1 MLKLRCCEEAIVNP
15 FIYACASR
23 YREYERHSHCPRAI
37 TCDSSYHPCDRV
49 SVVGE
54 GELHLLFVSLER
66 SGIKLEPFSIACRE
80 HSALGPVEQLRV
92 VATKIVTI
100 VQFPAKE
107 DWLGGSDLHVVLGD
121 ILINHFICKFLYYTG
136 QVSCKVKPSRN
147 FDSSLGQNIVFAIEG
162 NAYGDVS
169 RISALVLECES
180 RQQTDFVDELVRYA
194 VPLCGASCLVVLNAL
209 LDGSCF
215 LASIGIDS
223 SRYHSGLYLK
233 GHIGCDVHIA
243 VLQTRS
249 SKEVSIYHLLY
260 AHASRNRACERNSCA
275 WAVECDLTGYECH
288 SIRVVGEGE
297 LYRVASL
304 KNRSNIQLVPCRSTC
319 LVFYVTIPIE
329 YDSVL
334 TWVESFFGQFEL
346 DLLISGEADVCG
358 SIRIDGLEDIIFH
371 EFCLGAIG
379 CDGEALLNNVPNW
392 GSECYLSSKRS
403 NLRTLVFHNQVD
415 NLVLT
420 CDQVFHSNC
429 IYLTFVCLELI
440 SLLESQRC
448 GICVLKY
455 RTLCFVDL
463 DLLYAQGDRLIVGQF
478 YEYVI
483 LVQHIQ
489 EHATE
494 VVLVLFARSDYP
506 IVFDYRRSRAVQ
518 AHVECHMCLSSTIVS
533 HHEFEFVAISFHL
546 SEVETE
552 PLLTSSHLNAVPIEV
567 DSLGTSII
575 YDFFGL
581 IHFCS

>member
-1 MLKLRCCEEAIVNP
+1 MCQDSVLATDGSTHGEGSTFLATVSQVEAWIIARVVEVLLGEEEPVVNARLYGIFYVRHYLSSIQATLNRSDGSIFSHSSQFDIAIRICSYIELLDLRCSNEAIVNP
-15 FIYACASR
+15 LIYACASR
-23 YREYERHSHCPRAI
+23 YREYERHSHCPRTV

-80 HSALGPVEQLRV
+80 HSALVPIEHLSV
-92 VATKIVTI
+92 VATKIVTV

-260 AHASRNRACERNSCA
+260 AHASRNWTCERNSCA

-304 KNRSNIQLVPCRSTC
+304 KNRSNIQLVPS
-319 LVFYVTIPIE
+319 
-329 YDSVL
+329 
-334 TWVESFFGQFEL
+334 
-346 DLLISGEADVCG
+346 
-358 SIRIDGLEDIIFH
+358 
-371 EFCLGAIG
+371 
-379 CDGEALLNNVPNW
+379 
-392 GSECYLSSKRS
+392 
-403 NLRTLVFHNQVD
+403 
-415 NLVLT
+415 
-420 CDQVFHSNC
+420 
-429 IYLTFVCLELI
+429 
-440 SLLESQRC
+440 
-448 GICVLKY
+448 
-455 RTLCFVDL
+455 
-463 DLLYAQGDRLIVGQF
+463 
-478 YEYVI
+478 
-483 LVQHIQ
+483 
-489 EHATE
+489 
-494 VVLVLFARSDYP
+494 
-506 IVFDYRRSRAVQ
+506 
-518 AHVECHMCLSSTIVS
+518 
-533 HHEFEFVAISFHL
+533 
-546 SEVETE
+546 
-552 PLLTSSHLNAVPIEV
+552 
-567 DSLGTSII
+567 
-575 YDFFGL
+575 
-581 IHFCS
+581 

>member
-1 MLKLRCCEEAIVNP
+1 M
-15 FIYACASR
+15 F
-23 YREYERHSHCPRAI
+23 
-37 TCDSSYHPCDRV
+37 
-49 SVVGE
+49 
-54 GELHLLFVSLER
+54 
-66 SGIKLEPFSIACRE
+66 
-80 HSALGPVEQLRV
+80 
-92 VATKIVTI
+92 
-100 VQFPAKE
+100 
-107 DWLGGSDLHVVLGD
+107 
-121 ILINHFICKFLYYTG
+121 
-136 QVSCKVKPSRN
+136 
-147 FDSSLGQNIVFAIEG
+147 
-162 NAYGDVS
+162 
-169 RISALVLECES
+169 
-180 RQQTDFVDELVRYA
+180 
-194 VPLCGASCLVVLNAL
+194 
-209 LDGSCF
+209 
-215 LASIGIDS
+215 
-223 SRYHSGLYLK
+223 
-233 GHIGCDVHIA
+233 
-243 VLQTRS
+243 
-249 SKEVSIYHLLY
+249 
-260 AHASRNRACERNSCA
+260 HAR
-275 WAVECDLTGYECH
+275 
-288 SIRVVGEGE
+288 
-297 LYRVASL
+297 
-304 KNRSNIQLVPCRSTC
+304 
-319 LVFYVTIPIE
+319 IPIE

-346 DLLISGEADVCG
+346 YLLISGEADVCG
-358 SIRIDGLEDIIFH
+358 SIRIDSLEDIIFH

-448 GICVLKY
+448 SICVLEY

-463 DLLYAQGDRLIVGQF
+463 DLLYAQGDRLVVGKF

-483 LVQHIQ
+483 LIQHVQ

-506 IVFDYRRSRAVQ
+506 IVFDDRRSRAVQ
-518 AHVECHMCLSSTIVS
+518 AHIECHVCLSSTIVS